1 MSNLKPPSTLQ
12 GIGTTSD
19 GATATPRQKFRKG
32 DRSRRMWTPREEEIL
47 ASCLVELVAGGWKSD
62 NGFRAGY
69 LQKIEDSIR
78 IEFPNTDIQGTPH
91 VTSRISAWKKSY
103 GILRNILARTGVGF
117 NHDGTHKI
125 DCDDEQWA
133 HIVMADKNARGMRSK
148 SWPLWG
154 TWQMIFGKDRASG
167 GAAEEV
173 QKAAAEL
180 RPQRA
185 TVSEC
190 NENNFSPST
199 DDVLDSEANG
209 GPLHTDLHDDGSGNE
224 GRVTSTTTKG
234 TGKKHKVVS
243 SDEAMMDFMAKLH
256 ADTNS
261 RLDLVASKI
270 GYEFDLG
277 KARQEV
283 FNKLEIVEGLSLEER
298 YDLCNILGDKS
309 QRLEIFIGMPAHARL
324 GYLKRLLSKHRD
336 FN

>member
-1 MSNLKPPSTLQ
+1 MFRLHYCSPLFCFPCV
-12 GIGTTSD
+12 
-19 GATATPRQKFRKG
+19 GATATPRQKFRIG
-32 DRSRRMWTPREEEIL
+32 DRSRRMWTPCEEEIL
-47 ASCLVELVAGGWKSD
+47 ASCLVELVACGWKSD
-62 NGFRAGY
+62 NGFRADY

-91 VTSRISAWKKSY
+91 VTSKISAWKKSY
-103 GILRNILARTGVGF
+103 DILRNILARTRVGF

-133 HIVMADKNARGMRSK
+133 QA
-148 SWPLWG
+148 

-199 DDVLDSEANG
+199 DDVLDSEAHG
-209 GPLHTDLHDDGSGNE
+209 GPPHTDLHDDGSGNE

-234 TGKKHKVVS
+234 TGKKRKVVN
-243 SDEAMMDFMAKLH
+243 ELGFGGFRAQTEFGERDFWRWMSNAQGKNVILLPI
-256 ADTNS
+256 
-261 RLDLVASKI
+261 LDLLPASRIENHVAVDFQLWAILKATVRAD
-270 GYEFDLG
+270 GFFLG
-277 KARQEV
+277 PSRVKQE
-283 FNKLEIVEGLSLEER
+283 R
-298 YDLCNILGDKS
+298 
-309 QRLEIFIGMPAHARL
+309 
-324 GYLKRLLSKHRD
+324 
-336 FN
+336 